1 MCCQPTQLIGWL
13 PLVKLSGANEKNHQD
28 ALNVTPTWWEIS
40 PSSQWIFETTQFLH
54 NILNLWYSWRCIAR
68 LILKNDGRIMPNNS
82 TEIIA
87 RNEGSDAGKN
97 VRFRLWKTF
106 SSWFYAIPFYDSC
119 SEHNSEIIWNPT
131 IGFWIFIKSKLINWR
146 CVNGCVYQM
155 WLKYIL
161 HIYVAMF
168 DGLILIFTGQIQ
180 FLTINTFFAD
190 WSSMFVGSILCLTVK
205 IWFWCLNGLVQ
216 ELYPRMGW
224 SIIFLIQISGIN
236 TPFSNTP
243 TDHVKLL
250 TSSDIVP

>member
-1 MCCQPTQLIGWL
+1 MKSPMLEKMLDFDSGKPFQLI
-13 PLVKLSGANEKNHQD
+13 
-28 ALNVTPTWWEIS
+28 
-40 PSSQWIFETTQFLH
+40 
-54 NILNLWYSWRCIAR
+54 
-68 LILKNDGRIMPNNS
+68 
-82 TEIIA
+82 
-87 RNEGSDAGKN
+87 
-97 VRFRLWKTF
+97 
-106 SSWFYAIPFYDSC
+106 YAIPFYDSC
-119 SEHNSEIIWNPT
+119 TQWWNNMKPYCC
-131 IGFWIFIKSKLINWR
+131 FWICIKSKLINWR

-155 WLKYIL
+155 WLTYIL

-205 IWFWCLNGLVQ
+205 IWFWCSNGLVVQ

-224 SIIFLIQISGIN
+224 SIIFLIQITGIN
-236 TPFSNTP
+236 TPFSDTP